1 MNILFLRI
9 GPPMLNPPWFQL
21 YGATPRPLPL
31 GPGTRC
37 FLGERIG
44 GKEVLVLIGPK
55 HRTVELVSA
64 RLGYE
69 LCGQASSVAELR
81 VGVVGRQL
89 HFRHGFL
96 IGVKDHLIAEAT
108 GKVCN
113 TVDQVLV
120 VGKERAVH
128 DYLYGS
134 PTWIFTGVELKNAFD
149 GARNSL
155 IQVSSVV
162 TEGGQSI
169 DLLLL
174 NICGDVGF
182 FRLATR
188 AARRLRLPPGILIP
202 SGA

>member
-1 MNILFLRI
+1 M
-9 GPPMLNPPWFQL
+9 
-21 YGATPRPLPL
+21 
-31 GPGTRC
+31 
-37 FLGERIG
+37 
-44 GKEVLVLIGPK
+44 
-55 HRTVELVSA
+55 ELVSA

-120 VGKERAVH
+120 VGKVRAVH
-128 DYLYGS
+128 DYLYG

-182 FRLATR
+182 FPSAAA